1 MRRKT
6 WEVEPLMKM
15 NQKHILSYKKPNG
28 LNLNI
33 ALKRYDFSTLQL
45 RGIIMKFY
53 FLPFN
58 KFIVFLSNSF
68 LH

>member
-1 MRRKT
+1 
-6 WEVEPLMKM
+6 MKM